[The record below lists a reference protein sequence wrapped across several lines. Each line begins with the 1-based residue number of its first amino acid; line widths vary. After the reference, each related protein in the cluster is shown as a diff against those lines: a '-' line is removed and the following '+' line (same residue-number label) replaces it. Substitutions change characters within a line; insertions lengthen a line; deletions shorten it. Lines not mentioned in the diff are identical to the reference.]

1 MHETLFKMQKFDPYH
16 RWLGIPPHEQ
26 PPTLYR
32 LLGISDF
39 ESDQDVIKEATYR
52 QIGHIKQYSSGPHR
66 DAANRILNELSQAQ
80 VTLLDLKKKT
90 QYDIS
95 IQSTDDE
102 VGDASANDEVNVGL
116 DVPVVVGEGS
126 VRGGSFKE
134 GVGGKRP
141 IRRRRKKRS
150 SIPTI
155 LFLIGLLVFVG
166 VTFGYWWN
174 QQNNVQPEGTIAKNT
189 DASDQVDADDP
200 DESPK
205 NVSVKPTENKSA
217 GAKGTDTAVSPRVT
231 VGEDSQPD
239 KVPSTNSSGDP
250 ANELVPV
257 IAAVAEPDDLTALSY
272 IERDAQKKL
281 NQSGVKTYQQISQLT
296 PDELIR
302 LFKKSGAPMKGRL
315 SKARQRCAKMIAEA
329 KSLVEKSAAENLADT
344 QGHTGPVTSVA
355 FSKGGKWIA
364 SASDDM
370 TLKLWDGMGERKCLR
385 TFNGHESNVKSVA
398 FSPGGNRIVT
408 GSWDKTLILWSAVN
422 GEKIRTFNGHSTP
435 VWSVAFSPT
444 GQQIVSGGED
454 GIKLWDAHS
463 GRELLSFSGHSDT
476 VTSVAFSPSGREIVS
491 GSDDMTIKVWD
502 SVSGSELRTLSGH
515 TGKVTSVGFSPEG
528 DQIISGSWDKT
539 LILWEAD
546 SGKQLQ
552 TFSGHTKAVLSVAFS
567 ADGKRVASGSGDKSL
582 LVWDVGTGQKLGAF
596 EEHADYLTS
605 IAFSPDGQRI
615 VSGANDRTVR
625 TWELAGLAPVVA
637 SVDDSKGP
645 TFFGEKKTPDPDAG
659 DSEMPDTSDPALPVN
674 DNSLVTLKGH
684 TGSVE
689 SVAVSRKGKWIVS
702 ASLDDT
708 IILWDVKKR
717 EQKRAFD
724 KLASTSRAV
733 DFSPNEKWIING
745 TDTGDIELWVVSS
758 GKKLQTLAGHKTAVF
773 SVAFSPNGKQ
783 IASCDSSGDVML
795 WQAADRSVKKL
806 TTGCKRVAFSRDG
819 TLIATGGR
827 AGKLAV
833 WSAIDRK
840 SLQTYKGSS
849 AEMLSVAFSPDS
861 RKIVS
866 GCDDKTVKVWDVVS
880 GAELKTFSGH
890 TGAVKTVSFSPNGQW
905 VASGSADGSIK
916 LWDIDTGEELH
927 TFSGHGG
934 EVTSLAFL
942 PDGKRLVSG
951 GSDTT
956 IKVWDLKEVGR
967 K

>member
-1 MHETLFKMQKFDPYH
+1 MQKFDPYH
-16 RWLGIPPHEQ
+16 RWLGIPPREQ

-39 ESDQDVIKEATYR
+39 ESDPDVITEAAYR

-95 IQSTDDE
+95 IQSVEETVDSVADE
-102 VGDASANDEVNVGL
+102 ATVDL
-116 DVPVVVGEGS
+116 DVPMIVGAGS

-134 GVGGKRP
+134 GVGGKQP
-141 IRRRRKKRS
+141 KNIRRKKRS
-150 SIPTI
+150 NIPTF
-155 LFLIGLLVFVG
+155 LFLVGLLAFVG
-166 VTFGYWWN
+166 VTFAYWWN
-174 QQNNVQPEGTIAKNT
+174 QQNNVQPDGTIANNT
-189 DASDQVDADDP
+189 EDTAGPSESQSDDSANPVEQ
-200 DESPK
+200 
-205 NVSVKPTENKSA
+205 VKPVENQA
-217 GAKGTDTAVSPRVT
+217 AERRGTDTAVSPRAT
-231 VGEDSQPD
+231 EASQPD
-239 KVPSTNSSGDP
+239 KVPSTNNIGDP

-257 IAAVAEPDDLTALSY
+257 IAAGAEPDDLTALND
-272 IERDAQKKL
+272 IERTAQNAL
-281 NQSGVKTYQQISQLT
+281 NKSGVKTYRQISQLT
-296 PDELIR
+296 PGMLDR
-302 LFKKSGAPMKGRL
+302 LLKKGRAPR
-315 SKARQRCAKMIAEA
+315 KGRKRCAKVIAEA
-329 KSLVEKSAAENLADT
+329 KSLVEKAVAAESLSNT
-344 QGHTGPVTSVA
+344 QGHTGPVTAVA
-355 FSKGGKWIA
+355 FSPDGKQIV

-370 TLKLWDGMGERKCLR
+370 TLKLWEGSGERKCLR
-385 TFNGHESNVKSVA
+385 TFNGHENNVKSVA

-408 GSWDKTLILWSAVN
+408 GSWDETLILWSARN
-422 GEKIRTFNGHSTP
+422 GNKIRTFIGHSTP

-454 GIKLWDAHS
+454 GIKLWDAAS
-463 GRELLSFSGHSDT
+463 GRELRSFGGHSDT

-491 GSDDMTIKVWD
+491 GSFDQTVKVWD
-502 SVSGSELRTLSGH
+502 SVSGRELRTLSGR
-515 TGKVTSVGFSPEG
+515 TEKVTSVAFSPEG
-528 DQIISGSWDKT
+528 DQVISGSWDKT
-539 LILWEAD
+539 LILWEVD

-567 ADGKRVASGSGDKSL
+567 ADGKRVASGGGDKSL
-582 LVWDVGTGQKLGAF
+582 LVWDVGTGKKLGAF
-596 EEHADYLTS
+596 NEHTGYLTS
-605 IAFSPDGQRI
+605 IAFSPDGRRM
-615 VSGANDRTVR
+615 VSGANDQTVR
-625 TWELAGLAPVVA
+625 TWDLAGMDPVVA
-637 SVDDSKGP
+637 AVDDSKDP
-645 TFFGEKKTPDPDAG
+645 TFFGEKKTPDPDAS
-659 DSEMPDTSDPALPVN
+659 DSKMSDTSDPTSPVN

-684 TGSVE
+684 TGPVG

-717 EQKRAFD
+717 EQKQVFD
-724 KLASTSRAV
+724 KLASARAV
-733 DFSPNEKWIING
+733 EFSPNGKWIING

-758 GKKLQTLAGHKTAVF
+758 GKKLQTLAGHKTAVY

-783 IASCDSSGDVML
+783 IASCDSSGEVML
-795 WQAADRSVKKL
+795 WLAADRSVKKL
-806 TTGCKRVAFSRDG
+806 TTGCKRVAFSKDG
-819 TLIATGGR
+819 TLVATGGR

-840 SLQTYKGSS
+840 SLQTYKGSL
-849 AEMLSVAFSPDS
+849 AEILSVAFSPDS

-880 GAELKTFSGH
+880 GAKLKTFSGH
-890 TGAVKTVSFSPNGQW
+890 AGAVKTVSFSPNGQW

-927 TFSGHGG
+927 TFSGHGR

-951 GSDTT
+951 SSDTT
-956 IKVWDLKEVGR
+956 IKIWDLKEVGR